1 MNEVF
6 SNRASLIGVDWGSTN
21 RRGFLLDSNG
31 SILDSKEDGLGLL
44 NISDGKFLEAFEA
57 LTAVWMEKCGPLPS
71 LLSGMVG
78 ASTGWTEAKYCT
90 LPAGVE
96 DLAENLQIVPG
107 CKSVWIV
114 PGVMTHD
121 HSKIPD
127 VIRGEEVQAMS
138 FSLDF
143 EKHLFVLPG
152 THSKWL
158 QTQNGQINWFS
169 TFMTGDLYAAV
180 LDHTVVSQLHVKEDT
195 ASMDAFELGIQTGYS
210 EHENML
216 HLLFGARTKVLFNEL
231 KQTEVSDY
239 LSGLL
244 IGMEISSALS
254 TIGIP
259 SSGVELIGDEGLCER
274 YHRALQICGIDAC
287 RSDNSRIGTTYVKI
301 AQKAGIIRN
310 TA

>member
-1 MNEVF
+1 
-6 SNRASLIGVDWGSTN
+6 
-21 RRGFLLDSNG
+21 
-31 SILDSKEDGLGLL
+31 
-44 NISDGKFLEAFEA
+44 
-57 LTAVWMEKCGPLPS
+57 
-71 LLSGMVG
+71 
-78 ASTGWTEAKYCT
+78 
-90 LPAGVE
+90 
-96 DLAENLQIVPG
+96 
-107 CKSVWIV
+107 
-114 PGVMTHD
+114 
-121 HSKIPD
+121 
-127 VIRGEEVQAMS
+127 
-138 FSLDF
+138 
-143 EKHLFVLPG
+143 
-152 THSKWL
+152 
-158 QTQNGQINWFS
+158 
-169 TFMTGDLYAAV
+169 MTGDLYAAV

-216 HLLFGARTKVLFNEL
+216 HLLFGARAKVLFNEL